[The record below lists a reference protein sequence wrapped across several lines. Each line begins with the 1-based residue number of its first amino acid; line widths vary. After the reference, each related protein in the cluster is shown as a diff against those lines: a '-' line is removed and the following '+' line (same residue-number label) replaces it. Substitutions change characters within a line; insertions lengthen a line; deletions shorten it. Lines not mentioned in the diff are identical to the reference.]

1 MLDSLITSKTRIKL
15 LMKLFLNSD
24 NQSHLRGMQKEFGE
38 STNAIHQELNRF
50 MNAGLLTD
58 SYQANKRYFK
68 ANTSHPLFEDINHIL
83 RKMVGIDKI
92 IERITSQ
99 VGNLDSAFLSGS
111 FANGIDSD
119 TIELVLVGENLDEV
133 YIKTLVSKAETLIGK
148 KIVYVSLTKEQT
160 EHFLNDKPIL
170 LIWKKD
176 E

>member
-50 MNAGLLTD
+50 MNAGLITD
-58 SYQANKRYFK
+58 SYKANKRYFK

-83 RKMVGIDKI
+83 QKMVGIDKI
-92 IERITSQ
+92 VDRVTSQ

-119 TIELVLVGENLDEV
+119 TIELVLVGENLDEA
-133 YIKTLVSKAETLIGK
+133 YIKTLVGKAETLIGK
-148 KIVYVSLTKEQT
+148 KIIYVSLTKEQT
-160 EHFLNDKPIL
+160 EHFLKDKPIL
-170 LIWKKD
+170 LIWQKD